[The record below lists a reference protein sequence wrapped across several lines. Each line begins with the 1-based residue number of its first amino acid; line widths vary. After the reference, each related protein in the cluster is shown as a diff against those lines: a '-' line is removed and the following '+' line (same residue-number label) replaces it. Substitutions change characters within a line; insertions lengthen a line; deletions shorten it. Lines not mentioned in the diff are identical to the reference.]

1 LGCGICGF
9 VGISDKRLLER
20 MCEAISYRGPD
31 STGLYLDTGIGL
43 GIDRLKII
51 DLSTG
56 DQPIHNED
64 GSVWLVFNG
73 EIYNYLE
80 LRRELEA
87 AGHRF
92 YTSTDTE
99 VIVHAYEEWGE
110 EGCLGR
116 LRGMFAFALWD
127 TKERRLFLARD
138 RFGKKPLYYAQIGD
152 VFLFG
157 SEIKCILQSE
167 QVPRR
172 IDPESVDRFF
182 TYMYIPSPATIF
194 KDVRKLPPGHFAVYD
209 AQRNLA
215 VKEYW
220 DMKFQPDESLT
231 EDAIVEGLYSTM
243 LEAVRIRL
251 RSDVPLGAFLSGG
264 IDSSV
269 VVSLMSRLSDR
280 PVKTVSIGFSEGT
293 SEVKYSRLMADLLK
307 TDHTERTVVPPSAFE
322 ILPRLIRHFDEP
334 FADHSMIPTFFLS
347 EVTREKVTVALSG
360 DGGDELFMGYP
371 FLNDPSSFGVYS
383 VIPGAMRRPILKAVS
398 RLPLSSGARRMANNA
413 YEKNYGGQPTPER
426 YAMRM
431 SMLDTKALTE
441 LYSQSFNREHTV
453 SNAYGYLTGLVESCP
468 ATDALDRLDYA
479 TIRSYLEEGILTKV
493 DRMSMA
499 VSLEVRCPL
508 LDHVLA
514 DFVGTIPSRFK
525 MRGRETKYVFKKMAV
540 AKNLVPREIA
550 HRKKQGFGA
559 PLESWMQGSWKE
571 LTAQA
576 LDPVVSGGY
585 TGLFDRERVKH
596 FLDDPYLYS
605 NRLFAL
611 TVFVMWYRMYI
622 DGQKEKAI
630 AGASALL

>member
-9 VGISDKRLLER
+9 VGISDEGLLKR

-31 STGLYLDTGIGL
+31 STGFYLDSGIGL

-73 EIYNYLE
+73 EIYNYLQ
-80 LRRELEA
+80 LRGELEA

-92 YTSTDTE
+92 YTSSDTE
-99 VIVHAYEEWGE
+99 VIVHAYEEWRE
-110 EGCLGR
+110 EGCLSR

-127 TKERRLFLARD
+127 VKARSLFLARD
-138 RFGKKPLYYAQIGD
+138 RFGKKPLYYAQIGE

-157 SEIKCILQSE
+157 SEIKSVLQWPE
-167 QVPRR
+167 VPRR
-172 IDPESVDRFF
+172 LDLDSVDRFF
-182 TYMYIPSPATIF
+182 TYMYVPSPATIF

-209 AQRNLA
+209 GRNL
-215 VKEYW
+215 VIKKYW
-220 DMKFQPDESLT
+220 DMMFQPDNSLT
-231 EDAIVEGLYSTM
+231 EDAIVEDLYSMM
-243 LEAVRIRL
+243 LEAVKIRL

-269 VVSLMSRLSDR
+269 VVSMMSRLSDQ
-280 PVKTVSIGFSEGT
+280 PVKTVSIGFNEGN
-293 SEVKYSRLMADLLK
+293 SEVKYSRLVAELLK
-307 TDHTERTVVPPSAFE
+307 TDHTERIVVPPSAFE
-322 ILPRLIRHFDEP
+322 ILPRLVRHFDEP

-383 VIPGAMRRPILKAVS
+383 IIPTAMRRPVLKAVS
-398 RLPLSSGARRMANNA
+398 KLPLSTGTRRMANHA
-413 YEKNYGGQPTPER
+413 YEKDYGGQSAPER

-431 SMLDTKALTE
+431 SMLGTESLTG
-441 LYSQSFNREHTV
+441 LYSQSVKREHAV

-468 ATDALDRLDYA
+468 ATDALDKLDYA

-508 LDHVLA
+508 LDNVLA

-525 MRGRETKYVFKKMAV
+525 MRGRETKYIFKKMAV
-540 AKNLVPREIA
+540 AKNLVPQEIA

-571 LTAQA
+571 LTVQA
-576 LDPVVSGGY
+576 LDPIVSHGY
-585 TGLFDRERVKH
+585 TGLFDREKVKH

-611 TVFVMWYRMYI
+611 TVFVTWYRMYL
-622 DGQKEKAI
+622 DGQKENAI
-630 AGASALL
+630 AGASASH

>member
-9 VGISDKRLLER
+9 VGLSDKGLLKK

-31 STGLYLDTGIGL
+31 STGFYLDNGIGL

-64 GSVWLVFNG
+64 ESVWLVFNG

-80 LRRELEA
+80 LRRDLEK

-92 YTSTDTE
+92 YTSSDTE
-99 VIVHAYEEWGE
+99 VIVHAYEEWRE
-110 EGCLGR
+110 EGCLRR

-127 TKERRLFLARD
+127 AKTHRLFLARD
-138 RFGKKPLYYAQIGD
+138 RFGKKPLYYAQVGE

-157 SEIKCILQSE
+157 SEMKSILRWDA
-167 QVPRR
+167 VPRR
-172 IDPESVDRFF
+172 LDPESVDRFF
-182 TYMYIPSPATIF
+182 TYSYVPSPATIF
-194 KDVRKLPPGHFAVYD
+194 KDVRKLAPGHFAVYD
-209 AQRNLA
+209 ELRNLSIMQ
-215 VKEYW
+215 YW
-220 DMKFQPDESLT
+220 DMKFQPNDSLT
-231 EDAIVEGLYSTM
+231 EDAMVETLYSMM
-243 LEAVRIRL
+243 LEAVKVRL

-269 VVSLMSRLSDR
+269 VVSLMSRLSDK

-293 SEVKYSRLMADLLK
+293 SEVKYSRLVANLLK

-322 ILPRLIRHFDEP
+322 ILPKLIRHFDEP

-371 FLNDPSSFGVYS
+371 FLNDPSSFGIYS
-383 VIPGAMRRPILKAVS
+383 MIPGGMRRPMLKAISKLPVS
-398 RLPLSSGARRMANNA
+398 KGARRMANHA
-413 YEKNYGGQPTPER
+413 YEKDYGGQPPSER

-431 SMLDTKALTE
+431 SMLDAESLTG
-441 LYSQSFNREHTV
+441 LYSQAFNGKHVV
-453 SNAYGYLTGLVESCP
+453 SNPYQYVTGFVDSCP
-468 ATDALDRLDYA
+468 AAETLDKLDYA

-508 LDHVLA
+508 LDNILA

-525 MRGRETKYVFKKMAV
+525 MRGRETKYIFKKMAV
-540 AKNLVPREIA
+540 AKSLVPPEIA

-576 LDPVVSGGY
+576 LDPVVSRGY
-585 TGLFDRERVKH
+585 TGLFDAETVKR
-596 FLDDPYLYS
+596 FLSDPYLHS

-611 TVFVMWYRMYI
+611 TVFVTWYRMYI
-622 DGQKEKAI
+622 DGQEEKAT
-630 AGASALL
+630 AGAPAFQ

>member
-9 VGISDKRLLER
+9 VGISDRALLKS

-31 STGLYLDTGIGL
+31 STGFYLDAGIGL

-64 GSVWLVFNG
+64 ESVWLVFNG

-80 LRRELEA
+80 LRAELEA

-92 YTSTDTE
+92 YTYSDTE
-99 VIVHAYEEWGE
+99 VIVHAYEEWRE
-110 EGCLGR
+110 AGCLSR

-127 TKERRLFLARD
+127 AIAHKLFLARD

-157 SEIKCILQSE
+157 SEIKSIIQWGE
-167 QVPRR
+167 VPRR
-172 IDPESVDRFF
+172 LDPDSVDKFF
-182 TYMYIPSPATIF
+182 TYMYVPSPATIF
-194 KDVRKLPPGHFAVYD
+194 KDVRKLPPGHFAVFD
-209 AQRNLA
+209 GEHNL
-215 VKEYW
+215 VIHEYW
-220 DMKFQPDESLT
+220 DMKFQPNNSLT
-231 EDAIVEGLYSTM
+231 EDAIVDSLYST
-243 LEAVRIRL
+243 LQEAVRIRL

-269 VVSLMSRLSDR
+269 VVSLMSRISPQ

-293 SEVKYSRLMADLLK
+293 SEVRYSRMVAELLR

-383 VIPGAMRRPILKAVS
+383 MIPSAVRRPLMLAIS
-398 RLPLSSGARRMANNA
+398 RLPLNAGARRMANHA
-413 YEKNYGGQPTPER
+413 YEKDYGGQSAPDR

-431 SMLDTKALTE
+431 SMMGTDALAR
-441 LYSQSFNREHTV
+441 LYSRTFNREHVV
-453 SNAYGYLTGLVESCP
+453 SNTLGYLSGLVESCP
-468 ATDALDRLDYA
+468 ATDTLDRLDYA

-508 LDHVLA
+508 LDNVLA
-514 DFVGTIPSRFK
+514 DFVGTIPSHFK
-525 MRGRETKYVFKKMAV
+525 MRGRETKYILKKMAI
-540 AKNLVPREIA
+540 AKNLVPRAIV

-559 PLESWMQGSWKE
+559 PLESWMRGSWKE

-576 LDPVVSGGY
+576 LDPVVSHGY
-585 TGLFDRERVKH
+585 TGLFDAEKVKH

-611 TVFVMWYRMYI
+611 TVFVTWYRMYI

-630 AGASALL
+630 AGASASH